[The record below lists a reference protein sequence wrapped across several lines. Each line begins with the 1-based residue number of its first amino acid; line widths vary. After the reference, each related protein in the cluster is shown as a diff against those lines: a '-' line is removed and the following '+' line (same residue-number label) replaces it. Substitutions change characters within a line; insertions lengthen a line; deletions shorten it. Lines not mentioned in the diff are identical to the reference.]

1 MLMPIVRIARRRRLS
16 GSPHPGGYCRS
27 WGIVKVLPV
36 IITPLP
42 TRAFLWLVLFL
53 SGARAAEL
61 EIHYTA
67 IQKILAQEVFTQ
79 DGRRYVHGSPAAK
92 CSFAYLEHP
101 ELRGDNGR
109 LSLKA
114 HFSGRSALDVFGRCI
129 GLGDSFDVYITAV
142 PYYHNQSIGLKDVRV
157 ESRAPQ
163 GAPRTGYYVRR
174 VCAALGDSLRKQFEY
189 RVGDQARRTLE
200 QTAPQAAYRQ
210 ELLDFSVP
218 RIQVMPDALIVTVDF
233 RLAVK

>member
-1 MLMPIVRIARRRRLS
+1 ML
-16 GSPHPGGYCRS
+16 
-27 WGIVKVLPV
+27 
-36 IITPLP
+36 LP
-42 TRAFLWLVLFL
+42 TRAFVLL
-53 SGARAAEL
+53 LLPLAGACAADL

-79 DGRRYVHGSPAAK
+79 DGRRYVHGSAAAK

-109 LSLKA
+109 LVLKA

-142 PYYHNQSIGLKDVRV
+142 PYYHNQSIGLKDIRV
-157 ESRAPQ
+157 EGRTAR
-163 GAPRTGYYVRR
+163 GELITGYYIRR
-174 VCAALGDSLRKQFEY
+174 VCAALGDSLRKQFDY
-189 RVGDQARRTLE
+189 RVADQAKRLLE

-210 ELLDFSVP
+210 ELLDFTVQQI
-218 RIQVMPDALIVTVDF
+218 RVMPEALIVTVDF

>member
-1 MLMPIVRIARRRRLS
+1 MIVR
-16 GSPHPGGYCRS
+16 
-27 WGIVKVLPV
+27 
-36 IITPLP
+36 
-42 TRAFLWLVLFL
+42 RAAISLLLCL
-53 SGARAAEL
+53 AAARAADL

-67 IQKILAQEVFTQ
+67 IQKMLAQEVFTQ
-79 DGRRYVHGSPAAK
+79 DGRRYVRGSPATK

-114 HFSGRSALDVFGRCI
+114 RFTGRSALDVFGRCI
-129 GLGDSFDVYITAV
+129 GLGDSFDVFVTAV
-142 PYYHNQSIGLKDVRV
+142 PYYHSQSIGLKDVRV
-157 ESRAPQ
+157 EGRAPE
-163 GAPRTGYYVRR
+163 GAPRSGYYVRR
-174 VCAALGDSLRKQFEY
+174 VCAALGDSLRKQFDY
-189 RVGDQARRTLE
+189 RVGDQARRILE
-200 QTAPQAAYRQ
+200 QTAPAAAYRQ